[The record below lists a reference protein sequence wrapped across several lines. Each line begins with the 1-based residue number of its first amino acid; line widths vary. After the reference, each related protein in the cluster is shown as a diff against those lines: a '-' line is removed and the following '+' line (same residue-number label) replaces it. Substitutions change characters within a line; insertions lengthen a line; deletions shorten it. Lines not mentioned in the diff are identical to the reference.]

1 MRTRVALVLSLLL
14 AACSK
19 KMDGPAPT
27 LTSLNPDVVCNQQ
40 LTTGVTVAG
49 TGLSPTVESAA
60 KDKLLYLPKVTLTP
74 RTALDGTS
82 ASGAA
87 IAVPDDPTNAAASHV
102 AWTSQQA
109 LRFDVYPG
117 LAVPNGI
124 YDLTVKNPNGQQA
137 ALTGALAAVP
147 PPTLST
153 VAPAA
158 VCHDASALP
167 VVITGADFLVFGAN
181 TATPSTPT
189 VTIGGQ
195 NYTSVASQ
203 CVDLPGFP
211 GVQRCTVLTVTV
223 NGALFTVG
231 QTVQVTVTNPP
242 PANCVSAS
250 QPLVIT
256 APPTLAAVAPIT
268 VCATGG
274 VLGLTGTGFEAGAS
288 VTIDGAAPGG
298 GNAAATTVSVTDPT
312 NATATFAPA
321 AADAMVPSA
330 TPYPVTIHNPDG
342 CSATKPAAVTV
353 KPAPALF
360 FVDPAVVYNGI
371 VTQATI
377 YGSGI
382 ALPIQSVAI
391 TIPGGTPIDFL
402 ACGANAPPCFTTDPA
417 HPNRIQIQI
426 PLNTV
431 PGTYDVDVMDSTS
444 GCPNAHLAAGLK
456 VTNLTTLALATPAID
471 PGFGWTGGTTAVT
484 VASTFGSTLLPGAR
498 VYLNPSTATATTVA
512 TALGAVAKIDDLHL
526 SALVP
531 SGLPIGTY
539 DVIVV
544 NPDGS
549 VGVKTGAFQVTAQPP
564 PTVVTVSPGQL
575 PTNAAQPA
583 TIVGTNFRTPAVSF
597 ACFDGAGASIAG
609 APSFTASGAP
619 ICDAAQRCTLSGTLS
634 FATAAACVVR
644 VTNGDD
650 GTFGEFSAVAF
661 TAPAGNL
668 AAAITQGGTPPATF
682 RLSAGGRAAPVVLGG
697 DATSAARF
705 LHVVG
710 GQDATGAAL
719 GTVETS
725 ALASN
730 GQPTGFAVQ
739 RSQLVTPRTYAAGAL
754 ATIGGSRRYLYV
766 AGGSQTVAG
775 TTTRL
780 DSVERAAVL
789 EPNERGNVVDL
800 QLEVDKT
807 AGVGP
812 GLWYY
817 RVAAVLGPTD
827 PVNPGGENL
836 PSDPF
841 PVQLPD
847 LGATKV
853 DVTVAWASVPNAVK
867 YRVYRSATRADVAG
881 GPIAG
886 DEVVVAEVTAPAT
899 TCQDTGAAQLA
910 GVTDHPLPVGSLGA
924 WSQVATLS
932 VPREGPGVAFLADP
946 AVANK
951 GYLYVLGGRSDAT
964 TALASYELLPITF
977 DPATG
982 VQTVGALTAGANPM
996 TGARWRFGA
1005 VAATSDLS
1013 TRISPATPFVY
1024 ALAGENGT
1032 GGVVNDVVAA
1042 TVGANGQLQGPTTT
1056 WYDVG
1061 PTSQLSPGSAAIMAG
1076 FRVFGFGGVKAG
1088 APTNGIPSAIVCA
1101 PGQSGCATNPN
1112 PPFVVNWNAGQ
1123 TLSVARGDVGGT
1135 LSGAFIY
1142 MVGGSSTGSP
1152 ALDTVEYFV
1161 W

>member
-1 MRTRVALVLSLLL
+1 MRSRVALVLSLLL

-27 LTSLNPDVVCNQQ
+27 LTSLSPDVVCNQQ
-40 LTTGVTVAG
+40 LTTGVAVAG

-60 KDKLLYLPKVTLTP
+60 KDTLLSLPGVTLTP
-74 RTALDGTS
+74 RSALDGTS
-82 ASGAA
+82 LAGAA
-87 IAVPDDPTNAAASHV
+87 LTVPDDPTNPAASHV
-102 AWTSQQA
+102 GWTSQQQ

-117 LAVPNGI
+117 LAVPDGI
-124 YDLTVKNPNGQQA
+124 YDLTVKNPNGQEA
-137 ALTGALAAVP
+137 KLTGALAAVP

-167 VVITGADFLVFGAN
+167 VILTGQNFLTFG
-181 TATPSTPT
+181 SVTPT
-189 VTIGGQ
+189 VTIGTQ
-195 NYTSVASQ
+195 TYPSVASQ

-211 GVQRCTVLTVTV
+211 GVQRCSELTVTV

-231 QTVQVTVTNPP
+231 QTVSVTVTNPP
-242 PANCVSAS
+242 PANCVSAAAS
-250 QPLVIT
+250 LVIT
-256 APPTLAAVAPIT
+256 APPTLASVAPIT
-268 VCATGG
+268 ICATGG
-274 VLGLTGTGFEAGAS
+274 ALSLTGTGFEAGAT

-298 GNAAATTVSVTDPT
+298 GNASATTVTVGSPTAAGVT
-312 NATATFAPA
+312 FSPA
-321 AADAMVPSA
+321 AADAMVPSP

-342 CSATKPAAVTV
+342 CGATKAAAVTV

-360 FVDPAVVYNGI
+360 FVDPAVVFNGI

-382 ALPIQSVAI
+382 ALPIQSV
-391 TIPGGTPIDFL
+391 TLTPSGGGAAVNFA
-402 ACGANAPPCFTTDPA
+402 ACGANAPPCFTTDPV

-426 PLNTV
+426 PVGTV
-431 PGTYDVDVMDSTS
+431 PGTYDVDVVDSTS
-444 GCPNAHLAAGLK
+444 GCPDAHLAAGLK
-456 VTNLTTLALATPAID
+456 VTAQTTLALATPAID
-471 PGFGWTGGTTAVT
+471 PAFGWTGGTTAVT
-484 VASTFGSTLLPGAR
+484 IASTFGSTLLPGAR
-498 VYLNPSTATATTVA
+498 VYLNPTTATATTVA

-531 SGLPIGTY
+531 SGLPVGGY

-549 VGVKTGAFQVTAQPP
+549 VGVQTAAFQVTAQPP

-575 PTNAAQPA
+575 PTNAAQA
-583 TIVGTNFRTPAVSF
+583 TTIVGTNFRGTPVVSF
-597 ACFDGAGASIAG
+597 TCFDALGASIAG
-609 APSFTASGAP
+609 APVFTASGTGAP
-619 ICDAAQRCTLSGTLS
+619 TCDATQRCTLSGTLS
-634 FATAAACVVR
+634 FGTAAACVVR
-644 VTNGDD
+644 VTNSDD
-650 GTFGEFSAVAF
+650 LTFGEFSAVAF

-682 RLSAGGRAAPVVLGG
+682 RLSAGGRHAPVVLGG

-710 GQDATGAAL
+710 GDDATGAPL

-725 ALASN
+725 ALAAN
-730 GQPTGFAVQ
+730 GQPTGFGVQ
-739 RSQLVTPRTYAAGAL
+739 RTRLVTPRTFAAGAL

-766 AGGSQTVAG
+766 AGGSSTVAG

-780 DSVERAAVL
+780 ASVERAAVL
-789 EPNERGNVVDL
+789 EPNERGSVVDL
-800 QLEVDKT
+800 QLEVDKSN
-807 AGVGP
+807 GVGA

-827 PVNPGGENL
+827 PVNPNGENL

-853 DVTVAWASVPNAVK
+853 DVTVAWAAVPNAAT

-881 GPIAG
+881 GPLAG
-886 DEVVVAEVTAPAT
+886 DEVVIAEVAAPAT
-899 TCQDTGAAQLA
+899 TFKDTGAVQLA
-910 GVTDHPLPVGSLGA
+910 GVTDHPLPIGSLGA

-932 VPREGPGVAFLADP
+932 VPREGPGAAFLADP
-946 AVANK
+946 VVANT
-951 GYLYVLGGRSDAT
+951 GYLYVLGGRSDDV
-964 TALASYELLPITF
+964 TALASYELLPITI
-977 DPATG
+977 DPVTG
-982 VQTVGALTAGANPM
+982 VQTAGTMAVGANPM
-996 TGARWRFGA
+996 PSARWRFGA

-1024 ALAGENGT
+1024 ALAGLNGA
-1032 GGVVNDVVAA
+1032 GAVVNDVVAA
-1042 TVGANGQLQGPTTT
+1042 TVGAGGQLQGATTT

-1061 PTSQLSPGSAAIMAG
+1061 AASQLSPGSPGIMAG
-1076 FRVFGFGGVKAG
+1076 FRVFGFGGLKTG
-1088 APTNGIPSAIVCA
+1088 APTNAVPSAIVCA

-1123 TLSVARGDVGGT
+1123 TLSVARGDPGGT
-1135 LSGAFIY
+1135 LTGAFIY
-1142 MVGGSSTGSP
+1142 MVGGSGLTTP